1 MSEEGLSTWSRGDL
15 CDPGRL
21 GFVRIFSARLHRT
34 WSPGRAGYCPLS
46 SSLAARDPGEER
58 HADRVNE
65 RQQYVAFGGLSLA
78 AAVFTGL
85 LLLFPGGARFFAP
98 YFGTIPP
105 LLAIAI
111 TTALGFVSLGFLLS
125 RGWFQIRA
133 ANTLRGVGV
142 AAAVATIFGI
152 WQACAD
158 LFVTRFRKDINVP
171 APQSVLFYP
180 AIGYVVEVLFH
191 ALPLA
196 VLLFIVARVP
206 EQRRP
211 NSAALIW
218 LCIVFVAALEPV
230 LVHMRMG
237 ASAYVGAF
245 VFVFTLVE
253 LGIFRRYDFVSMYA
267 FRLVFYL
274 WWHVIWGYVRLRWL
288 F

>member
-1 MSEEGLSTWSRGDL
+1 MNR
-15 CDPGRL
+15 P
-21 GFVRIFSARLHRT
+21 
-34 WSPGRAGYCPLS
+34 
-46 SSLAARDPGEER
+46 
-58 HADRVNE
+58 
-65 RQQYVAFGGLSLA
+65 QYLAFGVLSLVA
-78 AAVFTGL
+78 ALFTGL
-85 LLLFPGGARFFAP
+85 LSLSRGSARFFTP
-98 YFGTIPP
+98 YLGSIPP
-105 LLAIAI
+105 LLAIVV

-142 AAAVATIFGI
+142 AAAVATIFGM
-152 WQACAD
+152 WQVCAD
-158 LFVTRFRKDINVP
+158 LFLTRFPRDINVP

-196 VLLFIVARVP
+196 VLLFIKDHLP
-206 EQRRP
+206 GKRRP
-211 NSAALIW
+211 NTTAVIW
-218 LCIVFVAALEPV
+218 LCIVVVSALDPL
-230 LVHMRMG
+230 LVHMRRG

-253 LGIFRRYDFVSMYA
+253 LDIFRRYDFVSMYA

-274 WWHVIWGYVRLRWL
+274 WWHVIWGSVRLRWL